1 MSLITN
7 HPQRVARMGGNM
19 AYKKKQG
26 VSVIFRLDAPN
37 LKKISTCVF
46 AIIRDIFKK
55 KILKSDPPLG
65 FYNKNKSTLFKN

>member
-1 MSLITN
+1 
-7 HPQRVARMGGNM
+7 MGGNM

-26 VSVIFRLDAPN
+26 VSVIFRLDAPK

-55 KILKSDPPLG
+55 NLNP
-65 FYNKNKSTLFKN
+65 TRR